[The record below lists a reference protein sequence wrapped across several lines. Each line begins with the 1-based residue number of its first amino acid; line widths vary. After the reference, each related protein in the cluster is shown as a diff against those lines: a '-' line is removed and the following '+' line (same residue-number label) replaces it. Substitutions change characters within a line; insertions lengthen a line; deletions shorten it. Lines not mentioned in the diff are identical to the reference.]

1 MGAREVVVISRHGT
15 NSYENLDRH
24 ADTEIAVNTTPVGM
38 YPNTGVSPVDLS
50 RFPKLEA
57 ALDVVYNPARTKFL
71 LEAERLGLKRA
82 NGLFDARRTGQEKL

>member
-57 ALDVVYNPARTKFL
+57 ADF
-71 LEAERLGLKRA
+71 
-82 NGLFDARRTGQEKL
+82 